1 MDEKDVS
8 PEKMVAMQP
17 DQVHLTIWA
26 KGRVERNHGT
36 HQDRLVKKLR
46 RKNIQSYQAGNEY
59 LEREYLEEH
68 NERFAR
74 PAASSADYHRQ
85 APSQEKLDDV
95 FRLESERVIS
105 NDGVVRYQN
114 RFLQVKYQGRRTAPP
129 QSKVMVCE
137 WEDGRLEI
145 RYRGQAVAW
154 DEIWERPRPV
164 VNAAKPIAPVGPA
177 NRPKADHPWRKLFLS
192 PRSSSGTGIG
202 TQLAG
207 DSACASP

>member
-1 MDEKDVS
+1 MDLVRSRSSNSLEASTTYLRNCGNRHDPRPSYGDRQPVRTPRRTMDEKDVS

-68 NERFAR
+68 NERSAR

-95 FRLESERVIS
+95 FRLESKRVIS
-105 NDGVVRYQN
+105 ND
-114 RFLQVKYQGRRTAPP
+114 
-129 QSKVMVCE
+129 
-137 WEDGRLEI
+137 
-145 RYRGQAVAW
+145 
-154 DEIWERPRPV
+154 
-164 VNAAKPIAPVGPA
+164 
-177 NRPKADHPWRKLFLS
+177 
-192 PRSSSGTGIG
+192 
-202 TQLAG
+202 
-207 DSACASP
+207 

>member
-129 QSKVMVCE
+129 QSKLMVCE